1 MVLGSVLVWVIFGFG
16 VGIGNI
22 SDEDLA
28 VYADQKRSV
37 CNDDNDDDAYQN
49 LIIMMSAKE
58 YGYERQP
65 HDASGVHCETNISVN

>member
-1 MVLGSVLVWVIFGFG
+1 MDPFP
-16 VGIGNI
+16 NI

-28 VYADQKRSV
+28 ARRDANYADQKPSV
-37 CNDDNDDDAYQN
+37 CNDDNNDDAYQN